1 MNILETL
8 APLLISAAKQV
19 IDAIV
24 KGDELSLDQINGI
37 KVGYVAAKLYLPK
50 VVADTANTYDDEG
63 LETFL
68 ALAEDT
74 LAEAGEA
81 VPVV

>member
-8 APLLISAAKQV
+8 APLLISAAEQ
-19 IDAIV
+19 ILDAIV
-24 KGDELSLDQINGI
+24 KGESLSLDQINGL

-50 VVADTANTYDDEG
+50 VVANTKTTYDDEA

-68 ALAEDT
+68 ALVEDT
-74 LAEAGEA
+74 LAEAGEDI
-81 VPVV
+81 PVV